1 MPEENV
7 PEKLVRVPVPAL
19 DAILGDKFA
28 VLDKGFIRVIDY
40 MGGDAAIVQSARVSY
55 GKGTKRLSEDEGL
68 IRYLL
73 RHSHCYDD
81 QTEVL
86 TANGFKSWPTV
97 KESDE
102 LGVWDP
108 KKQSLC
114 YEQPAYLTVDQYDG
128 NLYTVEHG
136 GVSLAVTPGHS
147 MYVNL
152 KEYTEDKQMLW
163 SSDGFKLVKTDELGD
178 RSMVRYIKTA
188 PLRAAP
194 DWSSESIFPPCE
206 DPRELLRL
214 IGFFIGDGTVSH
226 TSANTISFRLRKQR
240 KKDYLR
246 GVICGVGWDLRV
258 GIDGEA
264 FSIHAPGISQIFRDN
279 FYTASGDKKVPTF
292 LRRMNTYDSNALLD
306 GLRNSDGS
314 QKRGTWVYS
323 SSIADVAQAV
333 QLICLHAGEA
343 AHVGQNCEGMW
354 NVMVLSRMREP
365 VINQGKKNTGSM
377 PYSGKV
383 YCAKTR
389 TGILVV
395 RRNGKIVL
403 SGNTTPFE
411 MCEIKFHVRVPMDC
425 WRQWIRHRMS
435 STNEYST
442 RYSEAIDDKQCTP
455 PDAWRLQS
463 GTNKQGS
470 GGNLFAW
477 PDQDPPGVRSSLEKG
492 KTPGEYLSIREKN
505 FHADAASLYQ
515 ERLDFGV
522 AKEVAR
528 KDLPLSTYTE
538 AYWKIDLHNL
548 MHFLSLRMDK
558 HAQLEIRSYANA
570 MGDIVA
576 KWCPLAWAAFND
588 YNFRRDALLL
598 SSRDKRMIACINDTS
613 KGHSSAA
620 EKYFDLA
627 HEFGWLERDGNGKIK
642 TNRERVEFEAKLE
655 ALGMTVPNWA

>member
-7 PEKLVRVPVPAL
+7 PKKLVRVPVPAL

-40 MGGDAAIVQSARVSY
+40 MGGDAAIVQAARVSY
-55 GKGTKRLSEDEGL
+55 GKGTKRISEDEGL
-68 IRYLL
+68 IRYLI
-73 RHSHCYDD
+73 RHTHS
-81 QTEVL
+81 
-86 TANGFKSWPTV
+86 
-97 KESDE
+97 
-102 LGVWDP
+102 
-108 KKQSLC
+108 
-114 YEQPAYLTVDQYDG
+114 
-128 NLYTVEHG
+128 
-136 GVSLAVTPGHS
+136 TP
-147 MYVNL
+147 L
-152 KEYTEDKQMLW
+152 
-163 SSDGFKLVKTDELGD
+163 
-178 RSMVRYIKTA
+178 
-188 PLRAAP
+188 
-194 DWSSESIFPPCE
+194 
-206 DPRELLRL
+206 
-214 IGFFIGDGTVSH
+214 
-226 TSANTISFRLRKQR
+226 
-240 KKDYLR
+240 
-246 GVICGVGWDLRV
+246 
-258 GIDGEA
+258 
-264 FSIHAPGISQIFRDN
+264 
-279 FYTASGDKKVPTF
+279 
-292 LRRMNTYDSNALLD
+292 
-306 GLRNSDGS
+306 
-314 QKRGTWVYS
+314 
-323 SSIADVAQAV
+323 
-333 QLICLHAGEA
+333 
-343 AHVGQNCEGMW
+343 
-354 NVMVLSRMREP
+354 
-365 VINQGKKNTGSM
+365 
-377 PYSGKV
+377 
-383 YCAKTR
+383 
-389 TGILVV
+389 
-395 RRNGKIVL
+395 
-403 SGNTTPFE
+403 E

-470 GGNLFAW
+470 GGVLTEW
-477 PDQDPPGVRSSLEKG
+477 PDPYPYNRESLAFHKG
-492 KTPGEYLSIREKN
+492 EYGTPGGLLSDREKK
-505 FHADAASLYQ
+505 FHDEAASLYQ

-598 SSRDKRMIACINDTS
+598 SSRDKRMIACINDTT